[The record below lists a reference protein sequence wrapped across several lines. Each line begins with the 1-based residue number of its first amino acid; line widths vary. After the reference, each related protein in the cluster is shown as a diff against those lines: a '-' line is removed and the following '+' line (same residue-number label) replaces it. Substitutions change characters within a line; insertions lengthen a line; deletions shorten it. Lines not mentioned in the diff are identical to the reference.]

1 MENFRDWL
9 GIISSIGAI
18 IAMIILFY
26 RTFRDPDIKTDKSI
40 DIMQER
46 CKLTH
51 TNLDEKILS
60 IHENMDGI
68 NKTFA
73 LFKENEFRHIEDRMN
88 GLEKGQVRIETM
100 LNERLP
106 KK

>member
-26 RTFRDPDIKTDKSI
+26 RTFSDPDVKTERNLG
-40 DIMQER
+40 IMQER
-46 CKLTH
+46 CMGKHNLLDQQISQINENLKLIKVNH
-51 TNLDEKILS
+51 ID
-60 IHENMDGI
+60 
-68 NKTFA
+68 
-73 LFKENEFRHIEDRMN
+73 HIEKDIKSMH
-88 GLEKGQVRIETM
+88 ESQIQIKTM

-106 KK
+106 KV